1 MKQGEVNYWQEIAD
15 VHFAEAGSLRT
26 RYTELYRI
34 FNEILNEQ
42 TREGGMSFAGP
53 FARMDFICKRKEAS
67 TEMYRDINRFRARC
81 RPAVVCHSAAAST
94 TYAACSRNN
103 IIDLYFRLRLGK
115 SAVAEK
121 HIADINC
128 HAYYR
133 CYCGV
138 YQISPSFHNELLAR
152 LQ

>member
-81 RPAVVCHSAAAST
+81 RELSSFEDSFLSKA
-94 TYAACSRNN
+94 YRY
-103 IIDLYFRLRLGK
+103 DL
-115 SAVAEK
+115 
-121 HIADINC
+121 
-128 HAYYR
+128 
-133 CYCGV
+133 
-138 YQISPSFHNELLAR
+138 
-152 LQ
+152 